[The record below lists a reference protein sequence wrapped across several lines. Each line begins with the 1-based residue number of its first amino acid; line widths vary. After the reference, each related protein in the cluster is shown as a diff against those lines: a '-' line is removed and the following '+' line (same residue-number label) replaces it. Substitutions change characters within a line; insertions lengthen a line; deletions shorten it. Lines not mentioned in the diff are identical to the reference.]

1 MAFKGSLLI
10 LLMLLM
16 LLAST
21 VKSLPLSGGSLGST
35 SGRVVDGAEAVSA
48 AHHNNCD
55 SDCLYTFLN
64 VGACI
69 QRLDSKDF
77 AYEE

>member
-1 MAFKGSLLI
+1 
-10 LLMLLM
+10 MLLM

-21 VKSLPLSGGSLGST
+21 VKSLPLNGGSLGPT

-48 AHHNNCD
+48 HHNSCD
-55 SDCLYTFLN
+55 SNSVFVLFFVN
-64 VGACI
+64 VGASI
-69 QRLDSKDF
+69 QRLDSKDS